1 MCGFV
6 GYIGGG
12 ETQTMAPVLHS
23 MADRIRHRGPD
34 DADYYMDGD
43 IALGFRRLSI
53 IDLEGGRQPILNE
66 DKCKVL
72 MFNGEIYNYQ
82 SIREELIQAGHIF
95 TTKTDS
101 EVLLHGFEEYGTE
114 LLNKLRG
121 MFAFIIWD
129 KNSKTLFGARD
140 FFGIKP
146 FYYTEMQGTLMFGS
160 EIKSFVE
167 HPHFKKELNERALEG
182 YLSFQYSPGYE
193 TFFKGVYKLPPAH
206 YFFYK
211 DGKMDIQRYWIPEFN
226 AEEDKSLEYWVDA
239 IEKTFDNS
247 VEAHKIADVE
257 VGSFLS
263 SGVDSSYVAC
273 SADVDKTFTVGF
285 DNGSKYNEISYAKE
299 LSEMIP
305 VKNYSKTITPEE
317 FWDNFGKIQY
327 HMDEPLADP
336 SAVALYF
343 VCNTASKYLKVVMSG
358 EGADEIFGGYNI
370 YKEPLAVPAYD
381 KIPFPIRRVI
391 GKVASHLPKK
401 SGINFLIR
409 RGQHLED
416 RFIGNAYM
424 FTEAERKKLL
434 KIKTDAPSPAEVVKP
449 FYNYVKDKDPV
460 TKMQFVDL
468 NAWMVGDILLKADKM
483 SMANSLELRVPFLD
497 KEIMALAQRIP
508 MKYRVNN
515 ENTKYAMRKAAL
527 RRMPEKW
534 AGKKKLGFPVPTRV
548 WLKEDKYYNIVK
560 EKFTGE
566 VAQKYFHTEQLV
578 KLLDDHKNGKADN
591 SRRVWTVYTFL
602 VWYDQ
607 YFDDAKLNSY
617 VERSD
622 RKTA

>member
-6 GYIGGG
+6 GYIDGG
-12 ETQTMAPVLHS
+12 ETQLMEPVLHA

-34 DADYYMDGD
+34 DADYYMDGE
-43 IALGFRRLSI
+43 ISLGFRRLSI

-66 DKCKVL
+66 DKSKVL

-82 SIREELIQAGHIF
+82 SLREDLLKAGHVF

-101 EVLLHGFEEYGTE
+101 EVLLHGFEEYGTD

-129 KNSKTLFGARD
+129 KNTKTLFGARD
-140 FFGIKP
+140 YFGIKP
-146 FYYTEMQGTLMFGS
+146 FYYAKMQGTLMFGS

-167 HPHFKKELNERALEG
+167 HPHFKRELNERALEG

-193 TFFKGVYKLPPAH
+193 TFFKNVYKLPPAH

-211 DGKMDIQRYWIPEFN
+211 DGKMDMQRYWIPEFN
-226 AEEDKSLEYWVDA
+226 AEEDKPLEYWVDE
-239 IEKTFDNS
+239 IEKTFDDS
-247 VEAHKIADVE
+247 VNAHKIADVE

-285 DNGSKYNEISYAKE
+285 DNGEKYNEISYAKE
-299 LSEMIP
+299 LSELIP

-317 FWDNFGKIQY
+317 FWGNFGKIQY

-370 YKEPLAVPAYD
+370 YKEPLAVPVYD
-381 KIPFPIRRVI
+381 KFPIRRFI

-409 RGQHLED
+409 RGKKLED

-424 FTEAERKKLL
+424 FTEEERKKLL

-449 FYNYVKDKDPV
+449 FYDRVKDKDPV

-483 SMANSLELRVPFLD
+483 SMANSLEVRVPFLD
-497 KEIMALAQRIP
+497 KKIMELAERIP
-508 MKYRVNN
+508 LKYRVND
-515 ENTKYAMRKAAL
+515 ENTKFAMRKAAL

-560 EKFTGE
+560 EKFTSE
-566 VAQKYFHTEQLV
+566 VAQKYFNTDMLV

-607 YFDDAKLNSY
+607 FFNDDILNGY
-617 VERSD
+617 AEHTD
-622 RKTA
+622 TKTA

>member
-6 GYIGGG
+6 GYIDGG
-12 ETQTMAPVLHS
+12 ETQLMEPVLHA

-34 DADYYMDGD
+34 DADYYMDGE
-43 IALGFRRLSI
+43 ISLGFRRLSI

-66 DKCKVL
+66 DKSKVL

-82 SIREELIQAGHIF
+82 SLREDLLKAGHVF

-101 EVLLHGFEEYGTE
+101 EVLLHGFEEYGTD

-129 KNSKTLFGARD
+129 KNTKTLFGARD
-140 FFGIKP
+140 YFGIKP
-146 FYYTEMQGTLMFGS
+146 FYYAKMQGTLMFGS

-167 HPHFKKELNERALEG
+167 HPHFKRELNERALEG

-193 TFFKGVYKLPPAH
+193 TFFKNVYKLPPAH

-211 DGKMDIQRYWIPEFN
+211 DGKMDMQRYWIPEFN
-226 AEEDKSLEYWVDA
+226 AEEDKPLEYWVDE
-239 IEKTFDNS
+239 IEKTFDDS
-247 VEAHKIADVE
+247 VNAHKIADVE

-285 DNGSKYNEISYAKE
+285 DNGEKYNEISYAKE
-299 LSEMIP
+299 LSE

-317 FWDNFGKIQY
+317 FWGNFGKIQY

-381 KIPFPIRRVI
+381 KIPFPIRRFI

-409 RGQHLED
+409 RGKKLED

-424 FTEAERKKLL
+424 FTEEERKKLL

-449 FYNYVKDKDPV
+449 FYDRVKDKDPV

-483 SMANSLELRVPFLD
+483 SMANSLEVRVPFLD
-497 KEIMALAQRIP
+497 KKIMELAERIP
-508 MKYRVNN
+508 LKYRVND
-515 ENTKYAMRKAAL
+515 ENTKFAMRKAAL

-566 VAQKYFHTEQLV
+566 VAQKYFNTDMLV

-607 YFDDAKLNSY
+607 FFNDDILNGYAEHTDAK
-617 VERSD
+617 
-622 RKTA
+622 TA

>member
-6 GYIGGG
+6 GYIDGG
-12 ETQTMAPVLHS
+12 ETQLMEPVLHA

-34 DADYYMDGD
+34 DADYYMDGE
-43 IALGFRRLSI
+43 ISLGFRRLSI

-66 DKCKVL
+66 DKSKVL

-82 SIREELIQAGHIF
+82 SLREDLLKAGHVF

-101 EVLLHGFEEYGTE
+101 EVLLHGFEEYGTD

-129 KNSKTLFGARD
+129 KNTKTLFGARD
-140 FFGIKP
+140 YFGIKP
-146 FYYTEMQGTLMFGS
+146 FYYAKMQGTLMFGS

-167 HPHFKKELNERALEG
+167 HPHFKRELNERALEG

-193 TFFKGVYKLPPAH
+193 TFFKNVYKLPPAH

-211 DGKMDIQRYWIPEFN
+211 DGKMDMQRYWIPEFN
-226 AEEDKSLEYWVDA
+226 AEEDKPLEYWVDE
-239 IEKTFDNS
+239 IEKTFDDS
-247 VEAHKIADVE
+247 VNAHKIADVE

-285 DNGSKYNEISYAKE
+285 DNGEKYNEISYAKE
-299 LSEMIP
+299 LSELIP
-305 VKNYSKTITPEE
+305 VKNYS
-317 FWDNFGKIQY
+317 KIQY

-381 KIPFPIRRVI
+381 KIPFPIRRFI

-409 RGQHLED
+409 RGKKLED

-424 FTEAERKKLL
+424 FTEEERKKLL

-449 FYNYVKDKDPV
+449 FYDRVKDKDPV

-483 SMANSLELRVPFLD
+483 SMANSLEVRVPFLD
-497 KEIMALAQRIP
+497 KKIMELAERIP
-508 MKYRVNN
+508 LKYRVND
-515 ENTKYAMRKAAL
+515 ENTKFAMRKAAL

-566 VAQKYFHTEQLV
+566 VAQKYFNTDMLV

-607 YFDDAKLNSY
+607 FFNDDILNGYAEHTDAK
-617 VERSD
+617 
-622 RKTA
+622 TA

>member
-66 DKCKVL
+66 DKSKVL

-82 SIREELIQAGHIF
+82 SIREELIKAGHNF

-101 EVLLHGFEEYGTE
+101 EVLLHGFEEFGTE

-129 KNSKTLFGARD
+129 KNTKTLFGARD

-226 AEEDKSLEYWVDA
+226 AEEDKSLEYWVDE

-409 RGQHLED
+409 RGQRLED

-449 FYNYVKDKDPV
+449 FYDYVKDKDPV

-508 MKYRVNN
+508 MKYRVND

-578 KLLDDHKNGKADN
+578 KLLDDHKNGKVDN
-591 SRRVWTVYTFL
+591 SRRIWTVYTFL

>member
-53 IDLEGGRQPILNE
+53 IDLAGGRQPILNE
-66 DKCKVL
+66 DKSKVL

-82 SIREELIQAGHIF
+82 SIREELLKAGHVF

-101 EVLLHGFEEYGTE
+101 EVLLHGFEEYGTD

-129 KNSKTLFGARD
+129 KNTKTLFGARD

-146 FYYTEMQGTLMFGS
+146 FYYAEMQGTLMFGS

-211 DGKMDIQRYWIPEFN
+211 DGKMDIQRYWIPQFN
-226 AEEDKSLEYWVDA
+226 AEEDKPLDYWVDE

-317 FWDNFGKIQY
+317 FWGNFGKIQY

-343 VCNTASKYLKVVMSG
+343 VCNTASQYLKVVMSG

-370 YKEPLAVPAYD
+370 YKEPLAVPTYD

-391 GKVASHLPKK
+391 GRIASHLPKK

-409 RGQHLED
+409 RGKRLED

-424 FTEAERKKLL
+424 FSETERKKLL

-449 FYNYVKDKDPV
+449 FYDRVKDKDPV

-508 MKYRVNN
+508 MKYRVND
-515 ENTKYAMRKAAL
+515 ENTKFAMRKAAL

-548 WLKEDKYYNIVK
+548 WLREDKYYNIVR

-566 VAQKYFHTEQLV
+566 IAQKYFHTEQLL

-607 YFDDAKLNSY
+607 FFDDKILNSY
-617 VERSD
+617 VENN
-622 RKTA
+622 KTA